1 MKPLI
6 TLFLSLVLII
16 SCASQNAQRG
26 SVDNL
31 PFRDTALPLEERVD
45 DLVARMTTEEK
56 IAQLFNDAPGIERLG
71 IPPYNWWNEALHGVA
86 RAGKATVFPQAIG
99 MAATF
104 DEALMLRIATAISDE
119 ARAKHH
125 HFIENDVHTIYG
137 GLTFW
142 SPNINIFRDPRWGR
156 GQETYGEDP
165 YLAGRMAVN
174 FVRGLQGDDENYLKT
189 VATIKHYAVHSGP
202 EKTRHSDDYRPTRK
216 DLYETYLP
224 AFRTAI
230 KETSVASVMCAYNR
244 VDGQPACGSDHLLK
258 DILRG
263 EMGFDGYVVSDC
275 GAVSDFYDRNAH
287 AVVLAPAEAAAWAL
301 KSGTDLECGD
311 SHLNTYVN
319 LHTALREGLVTM
331 EDIDQALRR
340 LLRARVRLGMFDG
353 PGSSNPFRDI
363 PMSVVA
369 SEQHIAI
376 SQEAAEKSLVLLKN
390 DGILPLRDGTKVA
403 VIGPNAT
410 NFEVLVGNY
419 YGYPSQPVL
428 PLEGIIER
436 AGADN
441 VFYAPGA
448 PMAEDTYRHQ
458 QIVPPMYFFHHG
470 QNHALQ
476 PGLKARYFLG
486 NVRPQVLRDQNMNAP
501 ADLERVDPNIDFY
514 WDLSP
519 INQQLEEP
527 FTAVWQ
533 GLLKPTESGRY
544 SFGGNVMVKI
554 NDQWVDK
561 PVALK
566 AGQAY
571 PVEARYTAFRWW
583 PINVSLEPYARLTW
597 AKVDAPLEQQAL
609 ATARKADVIIYV
621 GGIDA
626 TLEGEEMPV
635 ELDGFIGGDRT
646 HIKLPAVQTNLL
658 KKLKALGKPIVMVNF
673 SGSAM
678 ALNWEHDNLNA
689 ILQAFYP
696 GEKTGTALARIL
708 WGDTNPSGR
717 LPITFYR
724 GVDDLPEF
732 TDYSMTGRTYRY
744 YQGKPLYPFGHGL
757 SYTRFEY
764 APLEVTL
771 TGGADASEV
780 EVSSRLT
787 NVGGR
792 AGEDVAQ
799 VYLRLLDAPVAT
811 PIRQLSSFR
820 RVALQPGQ
828 SATLDFRIA
837 PEHLRYV
844 DEEGVSWP
852 YRGRVELTVG
862 SGQPG
867 FTEERSIQTKVI
879 RIGS

>member
-1 MKPLI
+1 MKAFFL
-6 TLFLSLVLII
+6 LFTSLWILI
-16 SCASQNAQRG
+16 SCASHSPQEDAA
-26 SVDNL
+26 DL
-31 PFRDTALPLEERVD
+31 PFRDASLPLDAKVD
-45 DLVARMTTEEK
+45 DLLSRMTVEEK
-56 IAQLFNDAPGIERLG
+56 IAQLFNDAPAIERLG
-71 IPPYNWWNEALHGVA
+71 IPRYNWWNEALHGVA

-104 DEALMLRIATAISDE
+104 DEELMLRIATAISDE

-125 HFIENDVHTIYG
+125 HFINNDVHTIYG

-165 YLAGRMAVN
+165 YLTGRMAVN
-174 FVRGLQGDDENYLKT
+174 FVRGLQGDDEHYLKT

-230 KETSVASVMCAYNR
+230 KEASAESVMCAYNR
-244 VDGQPACGSDHLLK
+244 VDGQPACGSDLLLK

-319 LHTALREGLVTM
+319 LHTALREGLITM
-331 EDIDQALRR
+331 DDIDQAVRR
-340 LLRARVRLGMFDG
+340 LLRARFRLGMFDD
-353 PGSSNPFRDI
+353 PAAVPFSNI

-369 SEQHIAI
+369 SPQHITI

-390 DGILPLRDGTKVA
+390 DGVLPLRDGTKVA

-410 NFEVLVGNY
+410 NFEILVGNY

-436 AGADN
+436 AGRDN
-441 VFYAPGA
+441 VFYAPGS
-448 PMAEDTYRHQ
+448 PMAENAYRHQ
-458 QIVPPMYFFHHG
+458 KIMSPIYFFHRD
-470 QNHALQ
+470 QNNALQ
-476 PGLKARYFLG
+476 AGLQARYFLG
-486 NVRPQVLRDQNMNAP
+486 NIPPQQLREQDMNMQP
-501 ADLERVDPNIDFY
+501 DLQRVDTNIDFY

-519 INQQLEEP
+519 VNQKLEEP
-527 FTAVWQ
+527 FAAVWQ
-533 GLLKPTESGRY
+533 GVLKPTESGRY

-554 NDQWVDK
+554 DGQWVEK
-561 PVALK
+561 PLALK
-566 AGQAY
+566 AGQSY
-571 PVEARYTAFRWW
+571 TFEARYTANKWW
-583 PINVSLEPYARLTW
+583 PFNNSLGAYARLTW
-597 AKVDAPLEQQAL
+597 ANVDAPLERDAF
-609 ATARKADVIIYV
+609 AAARKADVIIFM

-646 HIKLPAVQTNLL
+646 HIKLPAVQTELL
-658 KKLKALGKPIVMVNF
+658 KKLKTLGKPIVMVNF
-673 SGSAM
+673 SGSAV
-678 ALNWEHDNLNA
+678 ALNWESENLNA

-696 GEKTGTALARIL
+696 GEKTGTALARVL
-708 WGDTNPSGR
+708 WGDVSPSGR
-717 LPITFYR
+717 LPVTFYR

-732 TDYSMTGRTYRY
+732 TDYGMTGRTYRY

-757 SYTRFEY
+757 SYTQFDY
-764 APLEVTL
+764 APLEVKSTSGTDSAEL
-771 TGGADASEV
+771 EISV
-780 EVSSRLT
+780 VVS
-787 NVGGR
+787 NIGER
-792 AGEDVAQ
+792 AGEEVAQ
-799 VYLRLLDAPVAT
+799 LYLTLLDAPVAT

-820 RVALQPGQ
+820 RTALQPGQ
-828 SATLDFRIA
+828 SDTLNFRLTSGQL
-837 PEHLRYV
+837 HYV
-844 DEEGVSWP
+844 DHEGVSQR
-852 YRGRVELTVG
+852 YRGRVELSVG

-867 FTEERSIQTKVI
+867 YTGKRNIET
-879 RIGS
+879 RIINIDI

>member
-1 MKPLI
+1 MKAFCL
-6 TLFLSLVLII
+6 LFTSLWVLI
-16 SCASQNAQRG
+16 SCASHSPQENAA
-26 SVDNL
+26 DL
-31 PFRDTALPLEERVD
+31 PFRDASLPLDARID
-45 DLVARMTTEEK
+45 DLLSRMTAEEK
-56 IAQLFNDAPGIERLG
+56 IAQLFNDAPAIDRLG

-104 DEALMLRIATAISDE
+104 DEELMLRIATAISDE

-125 HFIENDVHTIYG
+125 HFINNDVHTIYG

-165 YLAGRMAVN
+165 YLTGRMAVN
-174 FVRGLQGDDENYLKT
+174 FVRGLQGDDKNYLKT

-202 EKTRHSDDYRPTRK
+202 EKTRHSDDYHPTRK

-230 KETSVASVMCAYNR
+230 KEASAESVMCAYNR

-319 LHTALREGLVTM
+319 LHTALREGLVAM
-331 EDIDQALRR
+331 DDIDQAVRR
-340 LLRARVRLGMFDG
+340 LLRARFRLGMFDD
-353 PGSSNPFRDI
+353 PAAVPFSDI

-369 SEQHIAI
+369 SPQHIAI

-390 DGILPLRDGTKVA
+390 DGVLPLRDGTKVA

-436 AGADN
+436 AGRNN
-441 VFYAPGA
+441 VFYAPGS
-448 PMAEDTYRHQ
+448 PMAENTYRHQ
-458 QIVPPMYFFHHG
+458 KIMSPIYFFHRD
-470 QNHALQ
+470 QNNALQ
-476 PGLKARYFLG
+476 AGLQARYFLG
-486 NVRPQVLRDQNMNAP
+486 NIPPQQLREQDMTMQP
-501 ADLERVDPNIDFY
+501 DLQRVDTNIDFY

-519 INQQLEEP
+519 VNQKLEEP
-527 FTAVWQ
+527 FAAVWQ
-533 GLLKPTESGRY
+533 GVLKPTESGRY

-554 NDQWVDK
+554 DGQWVEK
-561 PVALK
+561 PVTLK
-566 AGQAY
+566 AGQSYAF
-571 PVEARYTAFRWW
+571 EARYTANKWW
-583 PINVSLEPYARLTW
+583 PFNNSLAAYARLTW
-597 AKVDAPLEQQAL
+597 ANVEAPLEADAL
-609 ATARKADVIIYV
+609 AAARKADVIIFM

-635 ELDGFIGGDRT
+635 ELDGFVGGDRT
-646 HIKLPAVQTNLL
+646 HIKLPAVQTELL
-658 KKLKALGKPIVMVNF
+658 KKLKTLGKPIVMVNF
-673 SGSAM
+673 SGSAV
-678 ALNWEHDNLNA
+678 ALNWESENLNA

-696 GEKTGTALARIL
+696 GEKTGTALARVL
-708 WGDTNPSGR
+708 WGDVSPSGR
-717 LPITFYR
+717 LPVTFYR

-732 TDYSMTGRTYRY
+732 TDYSMIGRTYRY

-757 SYTRFEY
+757 SYTQFDY
-764 APLEVTL
+764 APLEVKSTSETDSAEL
-771 TGGADASEV
+771 EISSIVSNTGD
-780 EVSSRLT
+780 
-787 NVGGR
+787 R
-792 AGEDVAQ
+792 AGEEVAQ
-799 VYLRLLDAPVAT
+799 LYLTLLDAPVAT

-820 RVALQPGQ
+820 RIALQPGQ
-828 SATLDFRIA
+828 SDTLNFRLA
-837 PEHLRYV
+837 AEQLHFV
-844 DEEGVSWP
+844 DDKGVSQR
-852 YRGRVELTVG
+852 YRGRAKISVG

-867 FTEERSIQTKVI
+867 YTSKSNVQSRIISINF
-879 RIGS
+879 

>member
-1 MKPLI
+1 MKAFFLVFT
-6 TLFLSLVLII
+6 TLMVLI
-16 SCASQNAQRG
+16 SCASHSPREDVA
-26 SVDNL
+26 NL
-31 PFRDTALPLEERVD
+31 PFRDASLPVDERVD
-45 DLVARMTTEEK
+45 DLLSRMMVEEK
-56 IAQLFNDAPGIERLG
+56 IAQLFNNAPAIERLG

-104 DEALMLRIATAISDE
+104 DEELMLRIATAISDE

-125 HFIENDVHTIYG
+125 HFINNDVHTIYG

-165 YLAGRMAVN
+165 YLTGRMAVN
-174 FVRGLQGDDENYLKT
+174 FVRGLQGDDEHYLKT

-202 EKTRHSDDYRPTRK
+202 EKTRHSDDYHPTRK

-230 KETSVASVMCAYNR
+230 KEASAESVMCAYNR

-319 LHTALREGLVTM
+319 LHTALREGLVAM
-331 EDIDQALRR
+331 DDIDQAVRR
-340 LLRARVRLGMFDG
+340 LLRARFRLGMFDD
-353 PGSSNPFRDI
+353 PAAVPFSDI

-369 SEQHIAI
+369 SPQHIAI

-390 DGILPLRDGTKVA
+390 DGVLPLRDGTKVA

-436 AGADN
+436 AGRNN
-441 VFYAPGA
+441 VFYAPGSS
-448 PMAEDTYRHQ
+448 MAENTYRHQ
-458 QIVPPMYFFHHG
+458 KIMSPIYFFHRD
-470 QNHALQ
+470 QNNALQ
-476 PGLKARYFLG
+476 AGLQARYFLG
-486 NVRPQVLRDQNMNAP
+486 NIPPQQLREQDMTMQP
-501 ADLERVDPNIDFY
+501 DLQRVDTNIDFY

-519 INQQLEEP
+519 VNQKLEEP
-527 FTAVWQ
+527 FAAVWQ
-533 GLLKPTESGRY
+533 GVLKPTESGRY

-554 NDQWVDK
+554 DGQWVEK
-561 PVALK
+561 PVTLK
-566 AGQAY
+566 AGQSYAF
-571 PVEARYTAFRWW
+571 EARYTANKWW
-583 PINVSLEPYARLTW
+583 PFNNSLGAYARLTW
-597 AKVDAPLEQQAL
+597 ANVEAPLEADAL
-609 ATARKADVIIYV
+609 AAARKADVIIFM

-646 HIKLPAVQTNLL
+646 HIKLPAAQTNLL
-658 KKLKALGKPIVMVNF
+658 KKLKTLGKPIVMVNF
-673 SGSAM
+673 SGSAV
-678 ALNWEHDNLNA
+678 ALNWESENLNG

-696 GEKTGTALARIL
+696 GEKTGTALARVL
-708 WGDTNPSGR
+708 WGDVNPSGR
-717 LPITFYR
+717 LPVTFYR

-757 SYTRFEY
+757 SYTEFEY
-764 APLEVTL
+764 SPLEVKSIS
-771 TGGADASEV
+771 GADNGDLEISAAIS
-780 EVSSRLT
+780 
-787 NVGGR
+787 NVGER
-792 AGEDVAQ
+792 AGEEVAQ
-799 VYLRLLDAPVAT
+799 LYLTLLDAPVVT

-820 RVALQPGQ
+820 RIALQAGQ
-828 SATLDFRIA
+828 SETVNFRLT
-837 PEHLRYV
+837 PEQLHYV
-844 DEEGVSWP
+844 DDEGVSQR
-852 YRGRVELTVG
+852 YRGRAELSIG

-867 FTEERSIQTKVI
+867 YTNKSGIQSRVI
-879 RIGS
+879 SLDF

>member
-6 TLFLSLVLII
+6 ALLFSLILITA
-16 SCASQNAQRG
+16 CVSQHAQRE
-26 SVDNL
+26 SADKL
-31 PFRDTALPLEERVD
+31 PFRNSALPLEDRVN

-56 IAQLFNDAPGIERLG
+56 IAQLFNDAPGIDRLG

-125 HFIENDVHTIYG
+125 FFTDNGVHSIYG

-165 YLAGRMAVN
+165 YLTGRMAVN
-174 FVRGLQGDDENYLKT
+174 FVRGLQGDDDKYLKT

-230 KETSVASVMCAYNR
+230 KEASVESVMCAYNR

-263 EMGFDGYVVSDC
+263 EMGFKGYIVSDC

-311 SHLNTYVN
+311 SHLNTYTN

-331 EDIDQALRR
+331 EDVDQALKR
-340 LLRARVRLGMFDG
+340 LLRARFRLGMFDDSG
-353 PGSSNPFRDI
+353 NNPFADI
-363 PMSVVA
+363 PLSVVA
-369 SEQHIAI
+369 SEPHIAI

-390 DGILPLRDGTKVA
+390 DGVLPLREGAKVA

-428 PLEGIIER
+428 PLEGITQR
-436 AGADN
+436 AGSNN
-441 VFYAPGA
+441 VFYAPGS
-448 PMAEDTYRHQ
+448 PMAENTYRHQ
-458 QIVPPMYFFHHG
+458 QIVPPMHFFHERE
-470 QNHALQ
+470 NSLQ
-476 PGLKARYFLG
+476 PGLQARYFLG
-486 NVRPQVLRDQNMNAP
+486 NVHPRLLRDKNMNAP
-501 ADLERVDPNIDFY
+501 ADLERVDSNIDFY

-519 INQQLEEP
+519 INHKLEEP
-527 FTAVWQ
+527 FTISWQ
-533 GLLKPTESGRY
+533 GVLKPTESGLY

-554 NDQWVDK
+554 NDQWVEK
-561 PVALK
+561 PISLK

-571 PVEARYTAFRWW
+571 PFEARYAAFRWW
-583 PINVSLEPYARLTW
+583 PINVSLEPYVRLTW
-597 AKVDAPLEQQAL
+597 ARVDVNLEQEAIT
-609 ATARKADVIIYV
+609 AARKADVIIYV

-658 KKLKALGKPIVMVNF
+658 KKLKTLGKPIVMVNF

-678 ALNWEHDNLNA
+678 ALNWESDNLNA

-696 GEKTGTALARIL
+696 GEKAGTALARIL
-708 WGDTNPSGR
+708 WGDTSPSGR
-717 LPITFYR
+717 LPVTFYR

-732 TDYSMTGRTYRY
+732 TDYNMAGRTYRY

-764 APLEVTL
+764 GPVAVATQTSSGLE
-771 TGGADASEV
+771 ASIQITNAG
-780 EVSSRLT
+780 SRM
-787 NVGGR
+787 
-792 AGEDVAQ
+792 GEEVAQ
-799 VYLRLLDAPVAT
+799 VYLSFLDAPVAT
-811 PIRQLSSFR
+811 PIRQLASFQ
-820 RVALQPGQ
+820 RVQLQPGQ
-828 SATLDFRIA
+828 KENLRFYIK
-837 PEHLRYV
+837 PEQLRYI
-844 DEEGVSWP
+844 DNDGVEKN
-852 YRGRVELTVG
+852 YKGRIEISIGT
-862 SGQPG
+862 GQPG
-867 FTEERSIQTKVI
+867 FVQAGGFSTKVLEI
-879 RIGS
+879 AE

>member
-1 MKPLI
+1 MKFFVL
-6 TLFLSLVLII
+6 LFMSTFALL
-16 SCASQNAQRG
+16 SCALHQGKSSA
-26 SVDNL
+26 DL
-31 PFRDTALPLEERVD
+31 PFRNSALPLDERVH
-45 DLVARMTTEEK
+45 DLMSRMTMEEK
-56 IAQLFNDAPGIERLG
+56 IAQLFNDAPAIERFG

-104 DEALMLRIATAISDE
+104 DEELMLRIATAISDE

-125 HFIENDVHTIYG
+125 HFLNNDVHTIYG

-165 YLAGRMAVN
+165 YLTGRMAVN
-174 FVRGLQGDDENYLKT
+174 FVRGLQGDDENHLKT
-189 VATIKHYAVHSGP
+189 VATVKHYAVHSGP
-202 EKTRHSDDYRPTRK
+202 EKTRHSDDYHPTPK

-224 AFRTAI
+224 AFRTTI
-230 KETSVASVMCAYNR
+230 KEASVEAVMCAYNR

-263 EMGFDGYVVSDC
+263 EMGFKGHVVSDC

-319 LHTALREGLVTM
+319 LHTALREGLVTV
-331 EDIDQALRR
+331 EDIDRALER
-340 LLRARVRLGMFDG
+340 LLRARFRLGMFDD
-353 PGSSNPFRDI
+353 PANVPYSDI
-363 PMSVVA
+363 PLSVVA
-369 SEQHIAI
+369 SQQHLEV

-390 DGILPLRDGTKVA
+390 DGVLPLRDGTKVA

-428 PLEGIIER
+428 PLEGITQR
-436 AGADN
+436 AGDGN

-448 PMAEDTYRHQ
+448 PMAENTYRHQ
-458 QIVPPMYFFHHG
+458 QIIPSAHFFHHD
-470 QNHALQ
+470 QHNTLQ
-476 PGLKARYFLG
+476 PGLQAHYFLG
-486 NVRPQVLRDQNMNAP
+486 NILPQQLRDQDADAA
-501 ADLERVDPNIDFY
+501 ADLERVDRNIDFY

-519 INQQLEEP
+519 INQKLEEP
-527 FTAVWQ
+527 FAVLWQ
-533 GLLKPTESGRY
+533 GVLKPTESGLY
-544 SFGGNVMVKI
+544 SFGGNVMVKV
-554 NDQWVDK
+554 NGQSVEK
-561 PVALK
+561 PVSLK

-571 PVEARYTAFRWW
+571 PFEARYTAFKWW

-597 AKVDAPLEQQAL
+597 AKVDAPLEQEAM
-609 ATARKADVIIYV
+609 AAARKADVILFM

-646 HIKLPAVQTNLL
+646 HIKLPEVQTNLL

-678 ALNWEHDNLNA
+678 ALNWENDNLNA

-696 GEKTGTALARIL
+696 GEKAGTALARVL

-717 LPITFYR
+717 LPVTFYR
-724 GVDDLPEF
+724 GVDDLPAF

-744 YQGKPLYPFGHGL
+744 YRGKPLYPFGHGL

-764 APLEVTL
+764 APLEVKL
-771 TGGADASEV
+771 SGEAEAPEI
-780 EVSSRLT
+780 EVSVIVS
-787 NVGGR
+787 NSGGR
-792 AGEDVAQ
+792 AGEEVAQ
-799 VYLRLLDAPVAT
+799 LYLSLLDAPVAT

-820 RVALQPGQ
+820 RITLQPGQ
-828 SATLDFRIA
+828 SGTLDFRIA
-837 PEHLRYV
+837 PDQLRYV

-867 FTEERSIQTKVI
+867 FTPESSIQHKVI
-879 RIGS
+879 PVGS

>member
-1 MKPLI
+1 MKAFFLVFT
-6 TLFLSLVLII
+6 TLMVLI
-16 SCASQNAQRG
+16 SCASHSPREDVA
-26 SVDNL
+26 NL
-31 PFRDTALPLEERVD
+31 PFRDTALPTDERVD
-45 DLVARMTTEEK
+45 DLLSRMTVEEK
-56 IAQLFNDAPGIERLG
+56 IAQLFNNAPAIDRLG

-104 DEALMLRIATAISDE
+104 DEELMLRIATAISDE

-125 HFIENDVHTIYG
+125 HFINNDVHTIYG

-165 YLAGRMAVN
+165 YLTGRMAVN
-174 FVRGLQGDDENYLKT
+174 FVRGLQGDDEHYLKT

-230 KETSVASVMCAYNR
+230 KEASAESVMCAYNR

-319 LHTALREGLVTM
+319 LHTALREGLVSM
-331 EDIDQALRR
+331 DDINRALKR
-340 LLRARVRLGMFDG
+340 LMRARFRLGMFDD
-353 PGSSNPFRDI
+353 PSNVPFSKI
-363 PMSVVA
+363 PMSVVG
-369 SEQHIAI
+369 SPEHIAI

-390 DGILPLRDGTKVA
+390 DGVLPLRDGTKVA

-428 PLEGIIER
+428 PLDGIIER
-436 AGADN
+436 AGSEN
-441 VFYAPGA
+441 VFYAPGS
-448 PMAEDTYRHQ
+448 PMAENTYRHQ
-458 QIVPPMYFFHHG
+458 QIISPLHFFHRDE
-470 QNHALQ
+470 NNALQ
-476 PGLKARYFLG
+476 PGLNGRYFLG
-486 NVRPQVLRDQNMNAP
+486 NIPPQQLREKDMNMP
-501 ADLERVDPNIDFY
+501 PDLQRVDTNIDFY

-519 INQQLEEP
+519 VNQKLEEP
-527 FTAVWQ
+527 FAAVWL
-533 GLLKPTESGRY
+533 GVLKPAESGRY

-554 NDQWVDK
+554 DGQWVEK

-566 AGQAY
+566 VGQSYAF
-571 PVEARYTAFRWW
+571 EARYTANKWW
-583 PINVSLEPYARLTW
+583 PFNNSLGAYARLTW
-597 AKVDAPLEQQAL
+597 ANVDVPMEGDAL
-609 ATARKADVIIYV
+609 AAARRADVV
-621 GGIDA
+621 LFMGGIDA

-646 HIKLPAVQTNLL
+646 HIKLPAAQTNLL
-658 KKLKALGKPIVMVNF
+658 KKLKMLGKPIVMVNF
-673 SGSAM
+673 SGSAV
-678 ALNWEHDNLNA
+678 ALNWETENINA
-689 ILQAFYP
+689 IVQAFYP
-696 GEKTGTALARIL
+696 GEKAGTALARVL
-708 WGDTNPSGR
+708 WGDVNPSGR
-717 LPITFYR
+717 LPVTFYR

-732 TDYSMTGRTYRY
+732 TDYSMAGRTYRY
-744 YQGKPLYPFGHGL
+744 YRGKPLYPFGHGL
-757 SYTRFEY
+757 SYTEFEY
-764 APLEVTL
+764 SPLEVKSIS
-771 TGGADASEV
+771 GADNNAKLEISAAI
-780 EVSSRLT
+780 S
-787 NVGGR
+787 NVGER
-792 AGEDVAQ
+792 AGEEVAQ
-799 VYLRLLDAPVAT
+799 LYITLLDAPVAT
-811 PIRQLSSFR
+811 PIRQLLSFR
-820 RVALQPGQ
+820 RLSLQPGG
-828 SATLDFRIA
+828 SETINFRIT
-837 PEHLRYV
+837 PEQLHYV
-844 DEEGVSWP
+844 DQDGVSQR
-852 YRGRVELTVG
+852 YRGKVELSLG
-862 SGQPG
+862 SGQTG
-867 FTEERSIQTKVI
+867 YTSKLGIQSSVVNI
-879 RIGS
+879 DF